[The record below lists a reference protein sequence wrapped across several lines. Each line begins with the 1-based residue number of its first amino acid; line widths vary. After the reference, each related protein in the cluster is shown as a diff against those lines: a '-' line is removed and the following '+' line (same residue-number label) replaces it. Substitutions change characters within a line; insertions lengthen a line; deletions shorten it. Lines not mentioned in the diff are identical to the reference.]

1 MVSPVS
7 TGGPGHPSTLPV
19 PLGSVHVDV
28 TTRLGAVRP
37 VTPTGLR
44 PLDAALAGGL
54 RSGSVLAFAGDPGS
68 GRTTLALSLAYMAA
82 RTQAGVVFVAR
93 SLDDTE
99 LMARLAARA
108 LRRNYPASEV
118 GYGDIWSGRAF
129 QSDAVRRAVGEASD
143 TVVSKVGAHL
153 HLMRM
158 QHGESL
164 TDLPP
169 RLVQLWAR
177 YERVVVV
184 IDDLENF
191 AHGGGDLNAR
201 LAQAALD
208 AGAIA
213 EKGAAVVLTALPRHV
228 EPIAPATTALIA
240 IEPERTNGTPSTRAG
255 LRIVK
260 NRIGVTGTHVVDLL
274 LSACEVLEP
283 TTP

>member
-1 MVSPVS
+1 M
-7 TGGPGHPSTLPV
+7 
-19 PLGSVHVDV
+19 HVDV

-44 PLDAALAGGL
+44 QLDAALAGGL

-108 LRRNYPASEV
+108 LRRNYPSSEV
-118 GYGDIWSGRAF
+118 SYGEIWSGRAF
-129 QSDAVRRAVGEASD
+129 QSDAVRRAVGEAAD

-153 HLMRM
+153 HLLRM
-158 QHGESL
+158 QHAEPL
-164 TDLPP
+164 AELPE

-184 IDDLENF
+184 IDDLETF
-191 AHGGGDLNAR
+191 APNGGDLDAR
-201 LAQAALD
+201 VAEAALD
-208 AGAIA
+208 AGSIA
-213 EKGAAVVLTALPRHV
+213 EKGAALVFTALTRHV
-228 EPIAPATTALIA
+228 EPIAPATSA
-240 IEPERTNGTPSTRAG
+240 IVMVEPEHTNGAASTRAR

-260 NRIGVTGTHVVDLL
+260 NRIGATGTHVVELL
-274 LSACEVLEP
+274 ASACEVVDP
-283 TTP
+283 STP